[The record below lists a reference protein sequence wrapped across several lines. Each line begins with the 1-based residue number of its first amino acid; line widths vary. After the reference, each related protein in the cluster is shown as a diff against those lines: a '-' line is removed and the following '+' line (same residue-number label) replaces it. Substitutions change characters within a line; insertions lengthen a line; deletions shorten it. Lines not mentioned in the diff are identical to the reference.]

1 MPPPQTIDLALLT
14 ARVQKAVTQ
23 HSVNAH
29 EFGKNIYDTLQI
41 TGVDL
46 EDEDGASVQEG
57 KPPRKKARVVVETTV
72 RKDFL
77 NPVGVLHGAAT
88 AYLIDICSSLPLMAL
103 STSDFWSGL
112 GGLSQS
118 MQILYHAPAPE
129 GTKLKI
135 ISETLNVG
143 GKIANMRCEIRNA
156 QTNKL
161 IASGFHSKVNVMPK
175 TAETAA
181 KL

>member
-1 MPPPQTIDLALLT
+1 MPPPQTTDLALLT

-29 EFGKNIYDTLQI
+29 EFGKNIYDTLRI

-46 EDEDGASVQEG
+46 EDEDGASAQEG
-57 KPPRKKARVVVETTV
+57 KLPRKKARVVVETTV
-72 RKDFL
+72 RKGERVDVLLSVSQELMFVLIDFL

-88 AYLIDICSSLPLMAL
+88 AYIIDMQVFLLSSYKILERANEHRALNSCSSLPLMAL

-129 GTKLKI
+129 
-135 ISETLNVG
+135 
-143 GKIANMRCEIRNA
+143 
-156 QTNKL
+156 
-161 IASGFHSKVNVMPK
+161 
-175 TAETAA
+175 
-181 KL
+181 